1 MDLNIRNVPEELVK
15 DLKKAALEDGSSLRD
30 YCIRVLGSEPY
41 LTAKPTIM
49 ANEFGHVGPIAGI
62 TRTSRPELYHDKKSC
77 KVYGCLMCRAAE

>member
-41 LTAKPTIM
+41 LTAKPTWDDRAING
-49 ANEFGHVGPIAGI
+49 AICSIP
-62 TRTSRPELYHDKKSC
+62 RPHNKSGC
-77 KVYGCLMCRAAE
+77 RVYGCLMCKAAE